1 MTRRRVVVTGIG
13 MVTPL
18 GVGRDAFWQGACAG
32 RSGIGRVQGFDPS
45 PFRSQ
50 MAGECLD
57 FDPRSVV
64 EEKEVS
70 RTDRFSLLALAAT
83 NEALADSRIRPD
95 AERTGVIVGSGMAG
109 ATTTDQQYHALHQQG
124 PRWINPL
131 AVPMVMHNAA
141 AGHLATR
148 HSLRGPSLT
157 ISTACAS
164 GAHAIGEAFRMIEHG
179 YADAMVAGGTEAA
192 LSPGVFTVWNAL
204 RVMATRNDDPAGAS
218 RPFSKDRTGFVM
230 AEGAAMLVLEER
242 SAAFARGAP
251 IYAEIAGY
259 AVNNDGYHATRP
271 SLEGE
276 IRAIRLALA
285 DAAMGPDEIDY
296 VNAHGTA
303 TAANDLTETQA
314 LKEVLGAHAYE
325 VPVSSIKSMIGHT
338 IGAAGAIECAA
349 SCLTLRDG
357 IIPPTINLDI
367 PDPECDLDYVP
378 HQARRT
384 QVETVLSNSFG
395 FGGCN
400 AILVL
405 RRHRTE

>member
-1 MTRRRVVVTGIG
+1 
-13 MVTPL
+13 
-18 GVGRDAFWQGACAG
+18 
-32 RSGIGRVQGFDPS
+32 
-45 PFRSQ
+45 
-50 MAGECLD
+50 
-57 FDPRSVV
+57 
-64 EEKEVS
+64 
-70 RTDRFSLLALAAT
+70 
-83 NEALADSRIRPD
+83 
-95 AERTGVIVGSGMAG
+95 
-109 ATTTDQQYHALHQQG
+109 
-124 PRWINPL
+124 
-131 AVPMVMHNAA
+131 
-141 AGHLATR
+141 
-148 HSLRGPSLT
+148 
-157 ISTACAS
+157 
-164 GAHAIGEAFRMIEHG
+164 MIEHG

-242 SAAFARGAP
+242 SAALARGAP